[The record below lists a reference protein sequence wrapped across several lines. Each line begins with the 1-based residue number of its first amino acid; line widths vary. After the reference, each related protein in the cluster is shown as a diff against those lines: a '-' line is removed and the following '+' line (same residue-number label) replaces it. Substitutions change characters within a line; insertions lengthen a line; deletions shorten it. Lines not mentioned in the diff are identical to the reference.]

1 MQHLISPN
9 AAHAAKHTFAE
20 SFLKEGRVKHV
31 LLTSYS
37 SSAALSRV
45 FWFRAWN
52 KMTFLHM
59 SNQVWQQPWIYI
71 HN

>member
-9 AAHAAKHTFAE
+9 AACAAKHTFAE
-20 SFLKEGRVKHV
+20 SFLKGGGVKHV

-37 SSAALSRV
+37 SSAALSKV
-45 FWFRAWN
+45 FWFGAWN

-59 SNQVWQQPWIYI
+59 SNQV
-71 HN
+71 